1 MVPDF
6 DGSFEVEVVSGED
19 VRCLGMGV
27 TNFICE
33 VRCEDFGEG
42 ICRVMLRSPGRW

>member
-1 MVPDF
+1 MILDF
-6 DGSFEVEVVSGED
+6 DGSFEVEVVSRED

-27 TNFICE
+27 TDFICE

-42 ICRVMLRSPGRW
+42 VCRMMLRGPSRW